1 MNSKSLITVLLT
13 TILFGIF
20 IAAGFA
26 KLLNT
31 EQMVS
36 EFQRFGYSSSF
47 RLLIGLGEV
56 VAAGLLLVPR
66 AAATSAWFLVCIMLG
81 AVWTFLTLHEFTA
94 ALMPFGI
101 GFLCLVLA
109 FMRRPATFNQSH
121 VITIRELDYLW
132 EQERQFESIR
142 GGR

>member
-1 MNSKSLITVLLT
+1 MNSKSLTTGLLT
-13 TILFGIF
+13 MVLFGIF
-20 IAAGFA
+20 MFAGFA
-26 KLLNT
+26 KLLNAT
-31 EQMVS
+31 DMVS
-36 EFQRFGYSSSF
+36 EFQRFGYSNSF

-81 AVWTFLTLHEFTA
+81 AVWTLLILHEFSA
-94 ALMPFGI
+94 ALVPVGI
-101 GFLCLVLA
+101 GFLCLALA
-109 FMRRPATFNQSH
+109 FMRRPASFKHSQ
-121 VITIRELDYLW
+121 VITMRELDYLW